1 MRLFRSLHRHWK
13 TADGPSAGAR
23 GRRGNPGQ
31 GRVAKFRGAT
41 GAVAAVEF
49 ALIAPILL
57 MLYMAGSEVAMAFTL
72 NRKVQHTASTVNDL
86 ITQAPETTK
95 AEVGAIFA
103 VSSAL
108 VAPYDATKV
117 AIKVTAVKINAEG
130 GAFVSWSQA
139 RGSTPDASGGPFQL
153 PADLAGLRSQ
163 SILVASTTY
172 QYSPFGGYGLT
183 TPFEMGGTYYLR
195 PRVGTDVICTDC

>member
-1 MRLFRSLHRHWK
+1 MRLFRSLHRQWK
-13 TADGPSAGAR
+13 TASGQSDGAKGRRVNPGR
-23 GRRGNPGQ
+23 GRAG
-31 GRVAKFRGAT
+31 KFRGAT
-41 GAVAAVEF
+41 QAVAAVEF

-72 NRKVQHTASTVNDL
+72 NRKIQHTASTVNDL
-86 ITQAPETTK
+86 VTQTAETSI
-95 AEVGAIFA
+95 AEIDAIFA

-108 VAPYDATKV
+108 VTPYDASKV
-117 AIKVTAVKINAEG
+117 MIKVTAVKIDASG
-130 GAFVSWSQA
+130 GAFVRWSRA
-139 RGSTPDASGGPFQL
+139 RGSTPDASGEAFPL
-153 PADLAGLRSQ
+153 PADLAGLRGQ